1 MNGIIYLLRING
13 RAYVG
18 QTRKSFQQRF
28 SEHLS
33 EARRGNKTILYN
45 AIRKYGEGS
54 ITSEILEE
62 CPVEYLNEREIH
74 YIDVMDAHCSK
85 GGLNVSRGGQI
96 NISGLAAA
104 YDINTREFVGMK
116 PVGDA
121 GWNKDFVAKQYG
133 LIHKPESRA
142 LMSKQQST
150 IWDDEKRKTQS
161 SILKEAYQNP
171 EYKENLRRAMDRVRS
186 NPEYQKKINDS
197 LGGLFRLTSPSGE
210 IHDIKNLIKFCQ
222 EHTLCIETFNMVL
235 AGRKDNPVPKPY
247 RKSSEK
253 RTNTTGWKIERK

>member
-85 GGLNVSRGGQI
+85 GGLNILKGGQI

-116 PVGDA
+116 PVDDA
-121 GWNKDFVAKQYG
+121 GWDVSFIHTMTG
-133 LIHKPESRA
+133 LKLPEE
-142 LMSKQQST
+142 T
-150 IWDDEKRKTQS
+150 KRKMSESQAKAWS
-161 SILKEAYQNP
+161 EEKCLQHSEILKKAYQNP
-171 EYKENLRRAMDRVRS
+171 ECKENLRRAMDRVRS

-197 LGGLFRLTSPSGE
+197 LGGLFRLTSPGGE

-222 EHTLCIETFNMVL
+222 ERALCIETFNMVL